1 MSEKEILNRQKY
13 KQNRKNRLV
22 IQAIALAVVIA
33 IALGSFLIYDR
44 MNRTYYIEYTEN
56 SNVDYYVFYQ
66 ENKYFDDLV
75 RGKDQTY
82 IAHLIDH
89 ITADFQ
95 YQMNMDAA
103 RVDFDYSYSI
113 QAQLVVEDTNTG
125 KPYFTQ
131 EEMLLPCTEKTAHGG
146 SKVEILEQ
154 VDIPFPKYNAAA
166 TEFMNAYQLSNATA
180 TLIVTLDVQ
189 MLSSC
194 DQFEKNNT
202 NAYSTDIRIP
212 LNELTMDI
220 ISTASAPATES
231 KVLAYNTFINKQVPL
246 TIGYIASG
254 LALLQ
259 VLVLVAYMHLTKN
272 EDVTYT
278 ARVRKLM
285 NAYSSYIQRM
295 EGDFNDQGY
304 QVILIKSFNEL
315 LGIRDTLQAPILMT
329 ENKDQ
334 TMSRFLIPTDS
345 KMLYAFEIK
354 VDNYDEIYGV
364 QTAST
369 PKGGGSGRY
378 LR

>member
-1 MSEKEILNRQKY
+1 MSEKEILKRQRY
-13 KQNRKNRLV
+13 KENRKKWLM
-22 IQAIALAVVIA
+22 IQAIALAVVA
-33 IALGSFLIYDR
+33 TIALGSFLIYDR
-44 MNRTYYIEYTEN
+44 MNRTYYIEYTE
-56 SNVDYYVFYQ
+56 SSDIDYQVIYQ
-66 ENKYFDDLV
+66 ENEYFDDLI
-75 RGKDQTY
+75 RGEDQTY

-95 YQMNMDAA
+95 YQMDMEAA
-103 RVDFDYSYSI
+103 NVSFDYSYSI
-113 QAQLVVEDTNTG
+113 LAQLVVEDMDTG
-125 KPYFTQ
+125 KPYYTV
-131 EEMLLPCTEKTAHGG
+131 EELLVPCTQQTARD
-146 SKVEILEQ
+146 SQVEIQQQ
-154 VDIPFPKYNAAA
+154 VEIDFPKFNAIAE
-166 TEFMNAYQLSNATA
+166 EFMTAYNLDNATA

-194 DQFEKNNT
+194 DQFEKSNA

-259 VLVLVAYMHLTKN
+259 VLALVAYLHLTKN
-272 EDVTYT
+272 EDITYT

-364 QTAST
+364 QAAPA
-369 PKGGGSGRY
+369 PKGGGRGRY

>member
-1 MSEKEILNRQKY
+1 MSEKEILNRQRY
-13 KQNRKNRLV
+13 KENRKKWLL
-22 IQAIALAVVIA
+22 IQAVAIAVVVA
-33 IALGSFLIYDR
+33 VALGSFLIYDR

-56 SNVDYYVFYQ
+56 SEIDYQVYYQ
-66 ENKYFDDLV
+66 ENKYFDDLI
-75 RGKDQTY
+75 RGEDQTY

-103 RVDFDYSYSI
+103 NVDFDYSYSI
-113 QAQLVVEDTNTG
+113 LAKLVVEDKDTG
-125 KPYFTQ
+125 KPYYTV
-131 EEMLLPCTEKTAHGG
+131 EELLLPCTQNTTQDNKVDIRQQ
-146 SKVEILEQ
+146 VEI
-154 VDIPFPKYNAAA
+154 DFPKYNAVA
-166 TEFMNAYQLSNATA
+166 TEFMNAYDLSNATA
-180 TLIVTLDVQ
+180 TLVVTLDVQ

-194 DQFEKNNT
+194 DQFEKNNE
-202 NAYSTDIRIP
+202 NAYSTDLRIP

-231 KVLAYNTFINKQVPL
+231 KVLAYSTFINKWVPL
-246 TIGYIASG
+246 TIAYIASG

-259 VLVLVAYMHLTKN
+259 VLALVVYMHLTKN

-278 ARVRKLM
+278 ARVRKLL

-295 EGDFNDQGY
+295 EGEFDDQGY
-304 QVILIKSFNEL
+304 QVIVIKSFNEL

-334 TMSRFLIPTDS
+334 TKSRFLIPTDS

-354 VDNYDEIYGV
+354 VDNYDEIYGA
-364 QTAST
+364 QAAPA
-369 PKGGGSGRY
+369 PKGGGRGRY

>member
-1 MSEKEILNRQKY
+1 MSEKEILKRQKY
-13 KQNRKNRLV
+13 KQNRKKWLMIQTVALV
-22 IQAIALAVVIA
+22 LVAV
-33 IALGSFLIYDR
+33 IALGSFFVYDR
-44 MNRTYYIEYTEN
+44 MNRTYFIEYTEN
-56 SNVDYYVFYQ
+56 STIDYQVIYQ
-66 ENKYFDDLV
+66 ENEYFDDLI

-103 RVDFDYSYSI
+103 NVDFEYGYSI
-113 QAQLVVEDTNTG
+113 LAQLVVEDKDTG
-125 KPYFTQ
+125 KPYYTA
-131 EEMLLPCTEKTAHGG
+131 EEQLLPCTQQTAHGG
-146 SKVEILEQ
+146 SKVEIQEQ
-154 VDIPFPKYNAAA
+154 VEIDFPKFNAIAE
-166 TEFMNAYQLSNATA
+166 EFMTAYDLKNATA

-194 DQFEKNNT
+194 DQFEKNNE

-220 ISTASAPATES
+220 VSTASAPATES
-231 KVLAYNTFINKQVPL
+231 KVLVYNTFINKQVPL

-259 VLVLVAYMHLTKN
+259 TLAMIVFMHLTKN

-295 EGDFNDQGY
+295 EGEFDDQGY
-304 QVILIKSFNEL
+304 QVILIKSFHEL

-345 KMLYAFEIK
+345 KMLYAFEIR

-369 PKGGGSGRY
+369 HKNGGQGRY
-378 LR
+378 LK

>member
-1 MSEKEILNRQKY
+1 MSEKEILKRQRY
-13 KQNRKNRLV
+13 KENRKKWLM
-22 IQAIALAVVIA
+22 IQAIALAVVA
-33 IALGSFLIYDR
+33 TIALGSFLIYDR
-44 MNRTYYIEYTEN
+44 MNRTYYIEYTE
-56 SNVDYYVFYQ
+56 SSDIDYQVIYQ
-66 ENKYFDDLV
+66 ENEYFDDLI
-75 RGKDQTY
+75 RGEDQTY

-95 YQMNMDAA
+95 YQMDMEAA
-103 RVDFDYSYSI
+103 NVSFDYSYSI
-113 QAQLVVEDTNTG
+113 LAQLVVEDMDTG
-125 KPYFTQ
+125 KPYYTV
-131 EEMLLPCTEKTAHGG
+131 EELLVPCTQQTARD
-146 SKVEILEQ
+146 SQVEIQQQ
-154 VDIPFPKYNAAA
+154 VEIDFPKFNAIAE
-166 TEFMNAYQLSNATA
+166 EFMTAYNLDNATA

-194 DQFEKNNT
+194 DQFEKSNA

-212 LNELTMDI
+212 LNKLTMDI
-220 ISTASAPATES
+220 FCTSSAPAAES
-231 KVLAYNTFINKQVPL
+231 KVLAYNTVINKQVPL

-259 VLVLVAYMHLTKN
+259 ALAMIIFMQLTKN

-278 ARVRKLM
+278 AKVRRLM

-295 EGDFNDQGY
+295 EGEFDDQGY
-304 QVILIKSFNEL
+304 QVIIIKSFNEL

-364 QTAST
+364 QAAPDS
-369 PKGGGSGRY
+369 KGGDRGRY

>member
-1 MSEKEILNRQKY
+1 MSEKEILKRQRY
-13 KQNRKNRLV
+13 KENRKKWLM
-22 IQAIALAVVIA
+22 IQAIALAVVA
-33 IALGSFLIYDR
+33 TIALGSFLIYDR
-44 MNRTYYIEYTEN
+44 MNRTYYIEYTE
-56 SNVDYYVFYQ
+56 SSDIDYQVIYQ
-66 ENKYFDDLV
+66 ENEYFDDLI
-75 RGKDQTY
+75 RGEDQTY

-95 YQMNMDAA
+95 YQMDMEAA
-103 RVDFDYSYSI
+103 NVSFDYSYSI
-113 QAQLVVEDTNTG
+113 LAQLVVEDMDTG
-125 KPYFTQ
+125 KPYYTV
-131 EEMLLPCTEKTAHGG
+131 EELLVPCTQQTARD
-146 SKVEILEQ
+146 SQVEIQQQ
-154 VDIPFPKYNAAA
+154 VEIDFPKFNAIAE
-166 TEFMNAYQLSNATA
+166 EFMTAYNLDNATA

-194 DQFEKNNT
+194 DQFEKSNA

-212 LNELTMDI
+212 LNKLTMDI
-220 ISTASAPATES
+220 FCTSSAPAAES
-231 KVLAYNTFINKQVPL
+231 KVLAYNTVINKQVPL

-259 VLVLVAYMHLTKN
+259 ALAMIIFMQLTKN

-278 ARVRKLM
+278 AKVRRLM

-295 EGDFNDQGY
+295 EGEFDDQGY
-304 QVILIKSFNEL
+304 QVIIIKSFNEL

-354 VDNYDEIYGV
+354 VDNYDEIYGDKAV
-364 QTAST
+364 PAHS
-369 PKGGGSGRY
+369 GGRGQY

>member
-1 MSEKEILNRQKY
+1 MSEKEILKRQKY
-13 KQNRKNRLV
+13 KQNRKKWLMIQTVALV
-22 IQAIALAVVIA
+22 LVAV
-33 IALGSFLIYDR
+33 IALGSFFVYDR
-44 MNRTYYIEYTEN
+44 MNRTYFIEYTEN
-56 SNVDYYVFYQ
+56 SIIDYQVIYQ
-66 ENKYFDDLV
+66 ENEYFDDLI

-103 RVDFDYSYSI
+103 NVDFEYGYSI
-113 QAQLVVEDTNTG
+113 LAQLVVEDKDTG
-125 KPYFTQ
+125 KPYYTA
-131 EEMLLPCTEKTAHGG
+131 EEQLLPCTQQTAHGG
-146 SKVEILEQ
+146 SKVEIQEQ
-154 VDIPFPKYNAAA
+154 VEIDFPKFNAIAE
-166 TEFMNAYQLSNATA
+166 EFMTAYDLKNATA

-194 DQFEKNNT
+194 DQFEKNNE

-220 ISTASAPATES
+220 VSTASAPATES
-231 KVLAYNTFINKQVPL
+231 KVLVYNTFINKQVPL

-259 VLVLVAYMHLTKN
+259 TLAMIVFMHLTKN

-295 EGDFNDQGY
+295 EGEFDDQGY
-304 QVILIKSFNEL
+304 QVILIKSFHEL

-345 KMLYAFEIK
+345 KMLYAFEIR

-369 PKGGGSGRY
+369 HKNGGQGRY
-378 LR
+378 LK